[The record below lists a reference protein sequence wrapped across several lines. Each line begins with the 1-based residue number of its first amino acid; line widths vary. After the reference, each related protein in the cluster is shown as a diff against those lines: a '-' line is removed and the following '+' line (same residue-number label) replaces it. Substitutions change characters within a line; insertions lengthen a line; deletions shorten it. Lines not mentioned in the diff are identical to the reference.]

1 MNKANVKVFF
11 CAHIVRDM
19 TSTDNFNAFMAPE
32 KMREDSA
39 TIAEET
45 SMFGQRQSY
54 ISPSNINHVKET
66 EDSSDNNEED
76 NDDNFD
82 EDLESRYSDQSND
95 DNASISSKI
104 SRFSVQATKVKVPK
118 FKDKWTGYQWCRRQ
132 TKIIEKMTGKKI
144 ERKIQ
149 YGDDPNEFAFY
160 LKCQEQDAYVDST
173 CKWLTQMLIGV
184 CGGMESAS
192 RFLRKYVKTAPNFD
206 GLTDNNMAVLDEYEV
221 LFMQMDESVGERF
234 RQIDPMWRVCFIFLF
249 QLVSTAAVN
258 YGTKAMMGGSQGANP
273 LGALGLDTTNIQSM
287 AQNMSDSVLKGLD
300 GNTTT
305 GDVPDMATMM
315 QGMMK
320 NIMPMMQNMMTGM
333 EPKQAD
339 RQKQT
344 QQQQQVINLADAG
357 QTEEEDN
364 LPLLQTIA
372 ENKSEENE
380 QESQQHASDNDVD
393 DDDDDFEIKETA
405 GQSSHT
411 VDLNEFE

>member
-1 MNKANVKVFF
+1 MA
-11 CAHIVRDM
+11 D
-19 TSTDNFNAFMAPE
+19 TDNFGAFMAPE
-32 KMREDSA
+32 KLREDSA

-54 ISPSNINHVKET
+54 ISPTNINRVQEVQ
-66 EDSSDNNEED
+66 ED
-76 NDDNFD
+76 NSEDNSDEDQDEFD
-82 EDLESRYSDQSND
+82 EDVDNSQESYED
-95 DNASISSKI
+95 DDDASISSKI
-104 SRFSVQATKVKVPK
+104 SRFSVKSTKVKVPK

-132 TKIIEKMTGKKI
+132 AKIIEKMTGK
-144 ERKIQ
+144 RLDRRIQ

-184 CGGMESAS
+184 CGGMESGS
-192 RFLRKYVKTAPNFD
+192 RFLRKFLKQAPNFD

-258 YGTKAMMGGSQGANP
+258 YGTKAMMGGGSQGANP

-300 GNTTT
+300 GQAASA
-305 GDVPDMATMM
+305 GSGGMDMASMM

-320 NIMPMMQNMMTGM
+320 NIMPMMQSMMTGM
-333 EPKQAD
+333 DTSQKPTKKHRKQRSEPEP
-339 RQKQT
+339 
-344 QQQQQVINLADAG
+344 QQVITLEPTA
-357 QTEEEDN
+357 EEELDD
-364 LPLLQTIA
+364 LPLLQTITEDAPNQNQSEDA
-372 ENKSEENE
+372 ESE
-380 QESQQHASDNDVD
+380 ADSDSS
-393 DDDDDFEIKETA
+393 DFEIKETA

>member
-1 MNKANVKVFF
+1 M
-11 CAHIVRDM
+11 
-19 TSTDNFNAFMAPE
+19 TDNENFGAFMAPE
-32 KMREDSA
+32 KLREDSA

-54 ISPSNINHVKET
+54 ISPSNINRVQQIQE
-66 EDSSDNNEED
+66 EGNGSDGESEED
-76 NDDNFD
+76 GFEEEVD
-82 EDLESRYSDQSND
+82 EDDESSYD

-104 SRFSVQATKVKVPK
+104 SRFSVKSTKVKVPR

-132 TKIIEKMTGKKI
+132 AKIIEKMTGKKL
-144 ERKIQ
+144 ERRIQ

-184 CGGMESAS
+184 CGGMESGS
-192 RFLRKYVKTAPNFD
+192 RFLRKFLKQAPNFD

-300 GNTTT
+300 GGAPQDAGNM
-305 GDVPDMATMM
+305 DMASMM

-333 EPKQAD
+333 NAHEKPARKQKVKQREEPA
-339 RQKQT
+339 
-344 QQQQQVINLADAG
+344 QQVINLDAAAD
-357 QTEEEDN
+357 EE
-364 LPLLQTIA
+364 LPLLQTITEAA
-372 ENKSEENE
+372 ETPAQDEVDAGSE
-380 QESQQHASDNDVD
+380 SDSS
-393 DDDDDFEIKETA
+393 DFEIRETA

>member
-1 MNKANVKVFF
+1 M
-11 CAHIVRDM
+11 
-19 TSTDNFNAFMAPE
+19 TDNENYGAFMAPE
-32 KMREDSA
+32 KLREDSA

-54 ISPSNINHVKET
+54 ISPTNINRVQEVRPAHSS
-66 EDSSDNNEED
+66 EDGSESEEGG
-76 NDDNFD
+76 FD
-82 EDLESRYSDQSND
+82 EGMSDDDESLD
-95 DNASISSKI
+95 DSASISSKI
-104 SRFSVQATKVKVPK
+104 SRFSVKSTKVKVPR

-132 TKIIEKMTGKKI
+132 AKIIEKMTGKRL
-144 ERKIQ
+144 ERRIA

-184 CGGMESAS
+184 CGGMESGS
-192 RFLRKYVKTAPNFD
+192 RFLRKFLKQAPNFD

-234 RQIDPMWRVCFIFLF
+234 RQIDPMWRVCFIFFF

-258 YGTKAMMGGSQGANP
+258 YGTKAMMNSQGANP

-300 GNTTT
+300 GGAQGPDT
-305 GDVPDMATMM
+305 GATDMASMM

-320 NIMPMMQNMMTGM
+320 NIMPMMQSMMTGM
-333 EPKQAD
+333 ETSQQPAKKP
-339 RQKQT
+339 RKEKQT
-344 QQQQQVINLADAG
+344 PDQQVITLD
-357 QTEEEDN
+357 QTAEEELDE
-364 LPLLQTIA
+364 LPLLQTIT
-372 ENKSEENE
+372 EDPPNQE
-380 QESQQHASDNDVD
+380 QNNDVD
-393 DDDDDFEIKETA
+393 LESGSEGSDFEIRETA

>member
-1 MNKANVKVFF
+1 MA
-11 CAHIVRDM
+11 
-19 TSTDNFNAFMAPE
+19 STENFNAFIAPE
-32 KMREDSA
+32 KMRDDSA

-54 ISPSNINHVKET
+54 ISPSNINKD
-66 EDSSDNNEED
+66 DSNSQSGGEED
-76 NDDNFD
+76 VEEEDGFD
-82 EDLESRYSDQSND
+82 EDLEED
-95 DNASISSKI
+95 DDDDESISSKI
-104 SRFSVQATKVKVPK
+104 SHFSVQSTKVKVPK

-132 TKIIEKMTGKKI
+132 SKIIEKMTGTKLD
-144 ERKIQ
+144 RKIR

-234 RQIDPMWRVCFIFLF
+234 RQIDPMWRVCFIFFF

-258 YGTKAMMGGSQGANP
+258 YGTKAMMGGSQGSNP
-273 LGALGLDTTNIQSM
+273 LGLDTTNIQSM
-287 AQNMSDSVLKGLD
+287 AQNLSDNVLNGLD
-300 GNTTT
+300 GNS
-305 GDVPDMATMM
+305 GNGGNVDMASMM

-320 NIMPMMQNMMTGM
+320 NIMPMMQNVMTGM
-333 EPKQAD
+333 D
-339 RQKQT
+339 SSQKPSKKANLDK
-344 QQQQQVINLADAG
+344 QQVIHLENTQG
-357 QTEEEDN
+357 EEDDEED
-364 LPLLQTIA
+364 LPLLQTIT
-372 ENKSEENE
+372 EKSDDGNNGD
-380 QESQQHASDNDVD
+380 ESEDEG
-393 DDDDDFEIKETA
+393 FEIKDTA

-411 VDLNEFE
+411 VDLNDFE